1 MAKRKI
7 DCTLD
12 EIVWE
17 YLEKRKCEKS
27 RKLYEENIGYHKND
41 GTKILEKFLNYLKT
55 MQTQKENMKLEDLD
69 FEINFGAYQ
78 PEKKVNSTKPCGKHE
93 VKSNG
98 HERKSFGEDK
108 QEVPKEFIQKIKEL
122 GMKEEDA
129 GILYQ
134 TKIDWTA
141 VYSENKI
148 FCTET
153 RCDFYTKI
161 DNEELTK
168 HMINKHKYGEYPCLH
183 PNCSFIG
190 YSKVNILFFHFFDE
204 NFRRV

>member
-17 YLEKRKCEKS
+17 YLKKGKCEKS

-78 PEKKVNSTKPCGKHE
+78 REKKVNSTKPCGKHE

-108 QEVPKEFIQKIKEL
+108 QEVPQEFIQKIKEL

-134 TKIDWTA
+134 TKINWTA